1 MVTNRRIAMLIAGM
15 LVGAQVGIASMGGP
29 AAGSEQ
35 SEIPLQADA
44 TEPTTAPE
52 QLEPQ
57 AAAEQ
62 ATPSEQQPSVEPG
75 YVTPARPATLADA
88 TFPPLHSDVF
98 PPSTDDRPLLP
109 AVVAYFER
117 KAANT
122 LLANAGAAE
131 SPFPESTEP
140 GERILPVQIAYFDRL
155 ETQRLAA
162 AEQRIAEQ
170 RMQAEREAASIPAAA
185 AEARPVEAAAQPE
198 VEQIAGNVPQ

>member
-1 MVTNRRIAMLIAGM
+1 MMTKRRIAMLIAGM

-44 TEPTTAPE
+44 TEPTAAPE

-57 AAAEQ
+57 AATEQ
-62 ATPSEQQPSVEPG
+62 VTPSEQLSVDPG
-75 YVTPARPATLADA
+75 YVIPAKPRTLADA
-88 TFPPLHSDVF
+88 IFPPLHSDVF

-109 AVVAYFER
+109 SVVAYFER

-140 GERILPVQIAYFDRL
+140 GERILPVQIAYFDGL
-155 ETQRLAA
+155 EAQRLAA
-162 AEQRIAEQ
+162 AEQRLAEQ
-170 RMQAEREAASIPAAA
+170 RMQAEREAASTPAVA
-185 AEARPVEAAAQPE
+185 AEVRPVEAAAQPE
-198 VEQIAGNVPQ
+198 IEQIAGNVPQ

>member
-1 MVTNRRIAMLIAGM
+1 MMTKRRIALLIAGM

-29 AAGSEQ
+29 ASGSEQ
-35 SEIPLQADA
+35 HSEMPLQSDA
-44 TEPTTAPE
+44 TDPSAAPE
-52 QLEPQ
+52 QVEPQ
-57 AAAEQ
+57 ATEQ
-62 ATPSEQQPSVEPG
+62 AAPSEQQPTVDPG
-75 YVTPARPATLADA
+75 YVIPAKPRTLADA

-98 PPSTDDRPLLP
+98 PPSTDDRPLHP
-109 AVVAYFER
+109 TVIAYLER

-140 GERILPVQIAYFDRL
+140 SERILPVQIAYFDAL
-155 ETQRLAA
+155 EAQRLAA
-162 AEQRIAEQ
+162 AEQ
-170 RMQAEREAASIPAAA
+170 RMQAEREAASMPAVA